1 MTTVEPTTRVDLGQA
16 RTGSWA
22 IVKMMVVRNLRGI
35 RRQPATFIPTLVMPI
50 FFVIT
55 FSGAFGFAG
64 AVFGNGNAL
73 SWYAP
78 MAIIQ
83 GAAFAGVTIG
93 FSAAR
98 DFETGFF
105 DRFLLA
111 PMSRLTLLGGAL
123 VAALLRSAFTT
134 TAVLA
139 VAAIGGVA
147 IPGGLLGLMALY
159 LSSLGVSVV
168 AALWGLGLVYR
179 VQSTNVGPVIQVG
192 IFVTI
197 FLSTAQ
203 VPIAAMSGWLASV
216 ARVNPMTN
224 ILRMAR
230 AGFVPDQIAPPA
242 GFGVG
247 WAEMWPG
254 LVALAGM
261 TVVLG
266 AFALRGMRRLS
277 P

>member
-1 MTTVEPTTRVDLGQA
+1 MTTVGHRVDLGT
-16 RTGSWA
+16 RRSGSSA
-22 IVKMMVVRNLRGI
+22 VVREMVARNMRGI

-64 AVFGNGNAL
+64 RAFGNGNAM

-83 GAAFAGVTIG
+83 GASFAGMTMG
-93 FSAAR
+93 LSTAR

-123 VAALLRSAFTT
+123 AAALLRALLTT
-134 TAVLA
+134 TAVLLVA
-139 VAAIGGVA
+139 VIGGVA
-147 IPGGLLGLMALY
+147 IPGGLLGVVALY
-159 LSSLGVSVV
+159 LSSLGIAVV

-179 VQSTNVGPVIQVG
+179 VQSTNVGPLIQVG
-192 IFVTI
+192 IFMAI

-203 VPIAAMSGWLASV
+203 VPIAAMTGWLPEV

-224 ILRMAR
+224 VLRMAR
-230 AGFVPDQIAPPA
+230 AGFVPDELNPPA
-242 GFGVG
+242 GFGVT

-254 LVALAGM
+254 LLALAGG
-261 TVVLG
+261 VVLMG
-266 AFALRGMRRLS
+266 VFAIRGMRRLT

>member
-1 MTTVEPTTRVDLGQA
+1 MTTVDPLTRVDLGEV
-16 RTGSWA
+16 RTGNVA
-22 IVKMMVVRNLRGI
+22 IIRQMVVRNLRGI
-35 RRQPATFIPTLVMPI
+35 RRQPATFVPTLVMPI

-64 AVFGNGNAL
+64 AAFGNGNAL

-111 PMSRLTLLGGAL
+111 PMSRMTLISGAL

-134 TAVLA
+134 TAVLL
-139 VAAIGGVA
+139 VAAVGGVA
-147 IPGGLLGLMALY
+147 VPGGILGLVALY
-159 LSSLGVSVV
+159 LSSLGVSIA

-230 AGFVPDQIAPPA
+230 AGFVPDQIVPPA

-247 WAEMWPG
+247 WSEMWPG
-254 LVALAGM
+254 LLALAAM
-261 TVVLG
+261 TAVLG
-266 AFALRGMRRLS
+266 LFALRGMRRLT

>member
-1 MTTVEPTTRVDLGQA
+1 VSTVDTRVDLGTR
-16 RTGSWA
+16 RTGAASV
-22 IVKMMVVRNLRGI
+22 IREMVARNLRGI

-64 AVFGNGNAL
+64 RAFGNGNAM

-83 GAAFAGVTIG
+83 GASFAGMTMG
-93 FSAAR
+93 LSTAR

-111 PMSRLTLLGGAL
+111 PMSRLTLLAGAL
-123 VAALLRSAFTT
+123 AAALLRAVLTT
-134 TAVLA
+134 TVVLLAAV
-139 VAAIGGVA
+139 IGGVA
-147 IPGGLLGLMALY
+147 VPGGVLGLVALY
-159 LSSLGVSVV
+159 VSSLGIAVV

-203 VPIAAMSGWLASV
+203 VPISAMTGWLPDV

-224 ILRMAR
+224 VLRMAR
-230 AGFVPDQIAPPA
+230 AGFVPDQLNPPA
-242 GFGVG
+242 GFGVS
-247 WAEMWPG
+247 WAEVWPG
-254 LVALAGM
+254 LVALAGGIA
-261 TVVLG
+261 VLMV
-266 AFALRGMRRLS
+266 FALRGMRRLT

>member
-1 MTTVEPTTRVDLGQA
+1 MSAVDTTARVDLGA
-16 RTGSWA
+16 TRTGAGA
-22 IVKMMVVRNLRGI
+22 IIRHMVVRNLRGI
-35 RRQPATFIPTLVMPI
+35 RRQPATFVPTLVMPI

-64 AVFGNGNAL
+64 SVFGNGNAL

-93 FSAAR
+93 FSMAR

-111 PMSRLTLLGGAL
+111 PMSRFTLIAGSLA
-123 VAALLRSAFTT
+123 AALIRSAFTT
-134 TAVLA
+134 TAVLLVA
-139 VAAIGGVA
+139 VIGGVA
-147 IPGGLLGLMALY
+147 IPGGVLGLVTLY
-159 LSSLGVSVV
+159 LSALGVSVI
-168 AALWGLGLVYR
+168 AALWGLGLVFR

-247 WAEMWPG
+247 WSEMWPG
-254 LVALAGM
+254 LVAMAAM

-266 AFALRGMRRLS
+266 AFALRGMRRLT

>member
-1 MTTVEPTTRVDLGQA
+1 MTAVDTTARVDLGA
-16 RTGSWA
+16 TRTGAGA
-22 IVKMMVVRNLRGI
+22 IIRHMVVRNLRGI

-93 FSAAR
+93 FSMAR

-111 PMSRLTLLGGAL
+111 PMSRFTLIVGSLA
-123 VAALLRSAFTT
+123 AALIRSAFTT
-134 TAVLA
+134 TAVLL
-139 VAAIGGVA
+139 VATVGGVA
-147 IPGGLLGLMALY
+147 IPGGVLGLATLY
-159 LSSLGVSVV
+159 LSALGVSVI
-168 AALWGLGLVYR
+168 AALWGLGLVFR

-247 WAEMWPG
+247 WSEMWPG
-254 LVALAGM
+254 LVAIAGM
-261 TVVLG
+261 TLVLG
-266 AFALRGMRRLS
+266 AFALRGMRRLT

>member
-1 MTTVEPTTRVDLGQA
+1 MTATVDGRVDLGST
-16 RTGSWA
+16 RLGPWP
-22 IVKMMVVRNLRGI
+22 IVREMVARNLRGI
-35 RRQPATFIPTLVMPI
+35 RRQPATFVPTLIMPI

-55 FSGAFGFAG
+55 FSGAYGFAG
-64 AVFGNGNAL
+64 RAFGNGNAI

-83 GAAFAGVTIG
+83 GASFAGMTMG
-93 FSAAR
+93 LSTAR

-111 PMSRLTLLGGAL
+111 PMGRLTLLGGAL
-123 VAALLRSAFTT
+123 AAALVRAVLTT
-134 TAVLA
+134 TAVLL
-139 VAAIGGVA
+139 VAIIGGVA
-147 IPGGLLGLMALY
+147 IPGGALGVGALY
-159 LSSLGVSVV
+159 LSALGIAIVT
-168 AALWGLGLVYR
+168 ALWALGLVYR
-179 VQSTNVGPVIQVG
+179 VQSTNVGPLVQVG
-192 IFVTI
+192 IFMAI

-203 VPIAAMSGWLASV
+203 VPISAMSGWLPAV

-224 ILRMAR
+224 VLRMAR
-230 AGFVPDQIAPPA
+230 AGFVPDQLNPPA

-254 LVALAGM
+254 LVALAG
-261 TVVLG
+261 TIAVLSV
-266 AFALRGMRRLS
+266 FALRGMRRLT